1 MSISL
6 FNGKSTVISTSSDD
20 VPTAKQRVAYFVGVA
35 FGELHKVLAISD
47 AQVMKT
53 VKQGYGRIFPR
64 SELNTRLG
72 MLNNV
77 MKQVGGTI
85 DELEMADTLEET
97 VAEGRELQDR
107 FMGSAAP
114 TSVRINKADLQA
126 FMKGN
131 TDKYIEIPIN
141 KQE

>member
-6 FNGKSTVISTSSDD
+6 FKGKVTVTALPDD
-20 VPTAKQRVAYFVGVA
+20 LPTNKQRVAYYVGCA
-35 FGELHKVLAISD
+35 FGELHKVLAVAD

-72 MLNNV
+72 MINNV
-77 MKQVGGTI
+77 MKQVSGTI
-85 DELEMADTLEET
+85 DELELADTLEDNVDDAKEIYNNFIGG
-97 VAEGRELQDR
+97 GRPE
-107 FMGSAAP
+107 SI
-114 TSVRINKADLQA
+114 RISKADLQA

-131 TDKYIEIPIN
+131 TGKYIEIPIN
-141 KQE
+141 KEE

>member
-6 FNGKSTVISTSSDD
+6 FPGKVTVTAMPDEL
-20 VPTAKQRVAYFVGVA
+20 PTAKQRVSYYVGVM

-72 MLNNV
+72 MITNV

-85 DELEMADTLEET
+85 DELEMSDTLEET
-97 VAEGRELQDR
+97 VDEAKEIYGNFIGGGRPE
-107 FMGSAAP
+107 SI
-114 TSVRINKADLQA
+114 RISKADLQA

-131 TDKYIEIPIN
+131 TGKYIEIPIN
-141 KQE
+141 KVE